1 MVCLGIDP
9 DSQYV
14 ALAVGSSQDI
24 LAVHSHKIKG
34 TRKDTIEPVIRALRI
49 QIPAFMKSLH
59 LDDVWPSRI
68 VVEGQRIYAGSKA
81 QPNDLIKL
89 AKIAGAAAG
98 ICAMLYPDKH
108 IIIPDPRDWKGSV
121 PKHVYQARL
130 YKQLGWGYVSHK
142 SANYAHPK
150 NPTAGRSISHG
161 EWKHAGDACG
171 LSMWGASLDLKDLA

>member
-1 MVCLGIDP
+1 MLCLGIDP
-9 DSQYV
+9 DSLYV

-34 TRKDTIEPVIRALRI
+34 ARTDTIEPVIRALRI
-49 QIPAFMKSLH
+49 QIPAFMQSLT
-59 LDDVWPSRI
+59 LDAVWPMRI
-68 VVEGQRIYAGSKA
+68 VVEGQRVYAGSKV

-121 PKHVYQARL
+121 KKHIYQARL
-130 YKQLGWGYVSHK
+130 YNKLGWGYVSHK
-142 SANYAHPK
+142 SANYAHPE
-150 NPTAGRSISHG
+150 NPTAGKSLKQG

-171 LSMWGASLDLKDLA
+171 LCMWGASLNLQDFA